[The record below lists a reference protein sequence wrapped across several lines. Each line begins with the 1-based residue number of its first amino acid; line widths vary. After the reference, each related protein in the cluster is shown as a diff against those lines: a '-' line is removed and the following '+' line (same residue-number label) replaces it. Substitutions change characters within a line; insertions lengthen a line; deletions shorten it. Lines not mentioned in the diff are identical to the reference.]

1 MINSLTLT
9 FALAWVHRVFQI
21 ASKKFQRIITKLIY
35 CDIFYYSE
43 KVVKLDIYRAQIRV
57 NEKMTPNLASDETF
71 SKNETDVH
79 LSQRNMAEKIINF
92 IMEKNF
98 ATKVR
103 KNQFHNAKNSSK
115 LMIFCQKNLLFLD
128 RNYRNNPSGHLCSFS
143 TTIQTNMQKK
153 NDSRAR

>member
-1 MINSLTLT
+1 MT
-9 FALAWVHRVFQI
+9 FALARVHRVFSI
-21 ASKKFQRIITKLIY
+21 RELKFPKIIINLIY

-71 SKNETDVH
+71 AKNETDVH

-98 ATKVR
+98 ATKVQ
-103 KNQFHNAKNSSK
+103 KYQ
-115 LMIFCQKNLLFLD
+115 IFKMLKIDQN
-128 RNYRNNPSGHLCSFS
+128 
-143 TTIQTNMQKK
+143 
-153 NDSRAR
+153 